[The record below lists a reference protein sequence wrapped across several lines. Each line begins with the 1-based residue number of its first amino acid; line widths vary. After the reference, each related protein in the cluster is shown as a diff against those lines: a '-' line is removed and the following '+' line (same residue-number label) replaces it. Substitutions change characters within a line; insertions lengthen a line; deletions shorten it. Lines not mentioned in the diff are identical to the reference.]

1 MDIPSQL
8 TPLALKASD
17 KATLEIEYKDNQ
29 NDLIDYFQHWNGTH
43 EVDNMALKFTSSFDV
58 LKERLSSLNGTWDES
73 QHNKKVF
80 RLGHGV
86 MNWFETTGSIQFQGK
101 NPEKYKLET
110 EVPNLLYPSENQ
122 QLSAFPSVSVDALTD
137 SRPNENNNKES
148 QPLSLELE
156 YLTKGVNESE
166 LIIGIVSAVGTE
178 YKRVT
183 DPLTDRLQGFG
194 YTVKDIR
201 VSSILPTYHGNTNEY
216 ARIKHYM
223 DAGDSL
229 REKSRNNAILSAG
242 VAKEISK
249 SRTTNTSKT
258 AYIVNSLKHPSEVEF
273 LRKIYGDGFY
283 LIGIH
288 ADEKRRR
295 QHLCEDKGLNQNE
308 ANELIKIDEDESVDH
323 GQKTRDTYHLS
334 DFFLN
339 LGSNNDQVKNGLQ
352 RFLELIFSNPYKN
365 PTFDEFAMF
374 MAFNSSVRSGD
385 LSRQVGAVI
394 SREQQIIATGANDVP
409 KSGGGLYW
417 AEVDPKTGKVED
429 HPDGK
434 DYMRE
439 GDSNKQAQSE
449 IIGEIAVNLLNKG
462 LLKEENKLDII
473 KILKDSKIS
482 DLTEFGRVVHAE
494 MDALLSCGRAGIST
508 NDSTIYCTTFPCH
521 NCAKHII
528 ASGIKRVVYVE
539 PYPKSRALD
548 FHSESIKLIS
558 EFEDLASS
566 NQDTVAFEPFI
577 GIGPR
582 RFLDL
587 FSMSLGGGSKLK
599 RKDKGGAIL
608 EWDKSKAPIRSP
620 LIPKSY
626 LEIETA
632 ASELWMQIHQ

>member
-1 MDIPSQL
+1 
-8 TPLALKASD
+8 
-17 KATLEIEYKDNQ
+17 
-29 NDLIDYFQHWNGTH
+29 
-43 EVDNMALKFTSSFDV
+43 MALKFTGTFDD
-58 LKERLSSLNGTWDES
+58 LESRLASLGGAWDNN
-73 QHNKKVF
+73 QPNKKVL

-86 MNWFETTGSIQFQGK
+86 MNWFERTGSINFQGK
-101 NPEKYKLET
+101 DPDKLKLET
-110 EVPNLLYPSENQ
+110 EVPKLLYPSEPQ
-122 QLSAFPSVSVDALTD
+122 QLKETNSISMDTFAGSEQ
-137 SRPNENNNKES
+137 NEKKS
-148 QPLSLELE
+148 QQDNPLSLELQ
-156 YLTKGVNESE
+156 YLTTGINESE
-166 LIIGIVSAVGTE
+166 LIIGIVSSVGTE

-183 DPLTDRLQGFG
+183 EPLTDKLQGFG
-194 YTVKDIR
+194 YTVKEIR
-201 VSSILPTYHGNTNEY
+201 VSSILPKYNGKNEY
-216 ARIKHYM
+216 ERIKHYM
-223 DAGDSL
+223 NAGDAL
-229 REKSRNNAILSAG
+229 RNKSGNNAILSAG
-242 VAKEISK
+242 VAKEISN
-249 SRTTNTSKT
+249 SRTTGTLKT
-258 AYIVNSLKHPSEVEF
+258 AYIVNSLKHPSEVEL

-295 QHLCEDKGLNQNE
+295 QHLCEDKGLTQFE

-339 LGSNNDQVKNGLQ
+339 FGSNSDQVKNGLQ
-352 RFLELIFSNPYKN
+352 RFLELIFSHPYKN

-394 SREQQIIATGANDVP
+394 SREKQIIATGANDVP

-417 AEVDPKTGKVED
+417 AEVDKKTGKVED

-434 DYMRE
+434 DYTRE
-439 GDSNKQAQSE
+439 RDSNKQAQAE
-449 IIGEIAVNLLNKG
+449 IIEEIANNLLGSG
-462 LLKEENKLDII
+462 LFKEERQLEII

-494 MDALLSCGRAGIST
+494 MDALLSCGRAGIPTSG
-508 NDSTIYCTTFPCH
+508 STIYCTTFPCH

-528 ASGIKRVVYVE
+528 ASGVERVVYVE

-548 FHSESIKLIS
+548 FHSESITLKS
-558 EFEDLASS
+558 ELEESTLD
-566 NQDTVAFEPFI
+566 NKETVAFEPFI

-587 FSMSLGGGSKLK
+587 FSMSLGGGAKLK

-608 EWDKSKAPIRSP
+608 EWDKTKAPIRSP
-620 LIPKSY
+620 LVPKSY
-626 LEIETA
+626 KEIEIA
-632 ASELWMQIHQ
+632 ATELWDKIE

>member
-1 MDIPSQL
+1 
-8 TPLALKASD
+8 
-17 KATLEIEYKDNQ
+17 
-29 NDLIDYFQHWNGTH
+29 
-43 EVDNMALKFTSSFDV
+43 MALKFTGTFDD
-58 LKERLSSLNGTWDES
+58 LESRLASLGGAWDNN
-73 QHNKKVF
+73 QPNKKVL

-86 MNWFETTGSIQFQGK
+86 MNWFERTGSINFQGK
-101 NPEKYKLET
+101 DPDKLKLET
-110 EVPNLLYPSENQ
+110 EVPKLLYPSEPQ
-122 QLSAFPSVSVDALTD
+122 QLKETNSISMDTFAGSEQ
-137 SRPNENNNKES
+137 NEKKS
-148 QPLSLELE
+148 QQDNPLSLELQ
-156 YLTKGVNESE
+156 YLTTGINESE
-166 LIIGIVSAVGTE
+166 LIIGIVSSVGTE

-183 DPLTDRLQGFG
+183 EPLTDKLQGFG
-194 YTVKDIR
+194 YTVKEIR
-201 VSSILPTYHGNTNEY
+201 VSSILPKYNGKNEY
-216 ARIKHYM
+216 ERIKHYM
-223 DAGDSL
+223 NAGDAL
-229 REKSRNNAILSAG
+229 RNKSGNNAILSAG
-242 VAKEISK
+242 VAKEISN
-249 SRTTNTSKT
+249 SRTTGTLKT
-258 AYIVNSLKHPSEVEF
+258 AYIVNSLKHPSEVEL

-295 QHLCEDKGLNQNE
+295 QHLCEDKGLTQFE

-339 LGSNNDQVKNGLQ
+339 FGSNSDQVKNGLQ
-352 RFLELIFSNPYKN
+352 RFLELIFSHPYKN

-394 SREQQIIATGANDVP
+394 SREKQIIATGANDVP

-417 AEVDPKTGKVED
+417 AEVDKKTGKVED

-434 DYMRE
+434 DYTRE
-439 GDSNKQAQSE
+439 RDSNKQAQSE
-449 IIGEIAVNLLNKG
+449 IIEEIANNLLGSG
-462 LLKEENKLDII
+462 LFKEERQLEII

-494 MDALLSCGRAGIST
+494 MDALLSCGRAGIPTSG
-508 NDSTIYCTTFPCH
+508 STIYCTTFPCH

-528 ASGIKRVVYVE
+528 ASGVERVVYVE

-548 FHSESIKLIS
+548 FHSESITLKS
-558 EFEDLASS
+558 ELEESTLD
-566 NQDTVAFEPFI
+566 NKETVAFEPFI

-587 FSMSLGGGSKLK
+587 FSMSLGGGAKLK

-608 EWDKSKAPIRSP
+608 EWDKTKAPIRSP
-620 LIPKSY
+620 LVPKSY
-626 LEIETA
+626 KEIEIA
-632 ASELWMQIHQ
+632 ATELWDKIE